1 MHILA
6 TVFPTKR
13 GFDADNTGER
23 ARSDDEGS
31 VKFEFSIDY
40 FERKMRESAF
50 HKDALANH
58 HYCPVSEIS
67 PQKEN

>member
-13 GFDADNTGER
+13 GFDADNTGILEK
-23 ARSDDEGS
+23 AKSDDEGS

-40 FERKMRESAF
+40 FERKMRQGGRSMGT
-50 HKDALANH
+50 
-58 HYCPVSEIS
+58 SGG
-67 PQKEN
+67 